1 MSRFARFAIGM
12 IALSL
17 AACQVGE
24 RPSSSPASAPPSH
37 PPSETVNLTFTY
49 GSEKEEWIKNVTEA
63 FNREDHKTAAGKF
76 VHVEAVPLG
85 SGDLIDELMTGSRQA
100 DIASPASAAF
110 IKLGNVQSRVK
121 TGKDL
126 IGSTDNLVLSPVI
139 IAMWKPMAEA
149 LGWPAKSIGWSD
161 ILALAQDSRGWAAH
175 GHPEWGPFRFGHT
188 NPESS
193 NSGLISIFAE
203 AYAATGKKA
212 GLTLADVDKSKT
224 AQFIAGIESS
234 VVHYGSSTGFFGKK
248 MFANG
253 PQYLSAAVLYENMAI
268 ESYSPSYSLPFPIV
282 AIYPKEGTFWSDHP
296 VGVVTR
302 EWVTPEK
309 QQAAK
314 IYIDYLLAKPQQ
326 EKAIPY
332 GFRPGS
338 TEVPLSAPIDTA
350 HGVDPREPKTTLEV
364 PSAEVM
370 DAILKVWH
378 ANKKHADVT
387 LVFDTSGSMKDEHK
401 IENARDG
408 ALQLVANMSDDDFFS
423 LLPFSDRPGLALQHV
438 SLRSSRAP
446 AQQSIGGLW
455 PSGGTALYDA
465 IDMAYR
471 DQMSRTEHDTGKIA
485 AIVVLTDGADR
496 DSKMALQD
504 LLKEI
509 QFDNEHH
516 TIRVFTIAYGSDAKK
531 DVLKQIADATQAK
544 SYEGN
549 PQNIRSILREI
560 STFF

>member
-1 MSRFARFAIGM
+1 MSRQSRFAICLL
-12 IALSL
+12 ALWF
-17 AACQVGE
+17 AACQPRE
-24 RPSSSPASAPPSH
+24 RSSSSSSSPPSH
-37 PPSETVNLTFTY
+37 PAAETVNLTFTY

-63 FNREDHKTAAGKF
+63 FNREDHKTASGKF
-76 VHVEAVPLG
+76 VHVDAIPMG
-85 SGDLIDELMTGSRQA
+85 SGDLIDELMTGSRQV

-126 IGSTDNLVLSPVI
+126 IGSTENLVISPVI

-149 LGWPAKSIGWSD
+149 LGWPGKALGWND
-161 ILALAQDSRGWAAH
+161 ILALARDSRGWAAH

-212 GLTLADVDKSKT
+212 GLTLQDVNNSKT

-296 VGVVTR
+296 VGIVNR

-314 IYIDYLLAKPQQ
+314 VYIDYLLAKPQQ

-338 TEVPLSAPIDTA
+338 TEVPLSAPIDSA

-364 PSAEVM
+364 PSPDVM

-378 ANKKHADVT
+378 ENKKHADVT

-408 ALQLVANMSDDDFFS
+408 ALQLVSNMSDDDLFS
-423 LLPFSDRPGLALQHV
+423 LLPFSNQPHIALSHAP
-438 SLRSSRAP
+438 LRTARTSV
-446 AQQSIGGLW
+446 QQSIGGLW

-471 DQMSRTEHDTGKIA
+471 DQMARSEQSTGKIS
-485 AIVVLTDGADR
+485 AIVVLTDGDDR
-496 DSKMALQD
+496 DSKMALDD

-509 QFDNEHH
+509 RFDNEHH
-516 TIRVFTIAYGSDAKK
+516 TIRVFTIAYGDDARK
-531 DVLKQIADATQAK
+531 DVLQRIADATQAK
-544 SYEGN
+544 SYAGN
-549 PQNIRSILREI
+549 QQNIRSILREI

>member
-1 MSRFARFAIGM
+1 MNRFARLATGLL
-12 IALSL
+12 ALSIG
-17 AACQVGE
+17 ACQPGE
-24 RPSSSPASAPPSH
+24 RISSSSPSVPSH
-37 PPSETVNLTFTY
+37 PASETVNLTFTY
-49 GSEKEEWIKNVTEA
+49 GSEKEDWIKNVTEA
-63 FNREDHKTAAGKF
+63 FNREDHKTAGGKF
-76 VHVEAVPLG
+76 VHVEAIPMG
-85 SGDLIDELMTGSRQA
+85 SGDLIDELLTGSRQV

-110 IKLGNVQSRVK
+110 IKLGNVQARVK
-121 TGKDL
+121 SGKDI
-126 IGSTDNLVLSPVI
+126 IGSTENLVISPVI

-149 LGWPAKSIGWSD
+149 LGWPGKAIGWSD
-161 ILALAQDSRGWAAH
+161 ILALARDSRGWAAH

-212 GLTLADVDKSKT
+212 GLTLQDVNNAKT

-248 MFANG
+248 MFSNG

-268 ESYSPSYSLPFPIV
+268 ESYSPGYSLPFPIV

-296 VGVVTR
+296 VGIVNR

-314 IYIDYLLAKPQQ
+314 VYIDYLLAKPQQ

-338 TEVPLSAPIDTA
+338 TEVPLSAPIDSA

-364 PSAEVM
+364 PSPEVM
-370 DAILKVWH
+370 DAILKIWH
-378 ANKKHADVT
+378 ENKKHADVT

-408 ALQLVANMSDDDFFS
+408 ALQLVANMSDDDLFS
-423 LLPFSDRPGLALQHV
+423 LLPFSNQPHISV
-438 SLRSSRAP
+438 NHESLRTARTSV
-446 AQQSIGGLW
+446 QQSIGGLW

-471 DQMSRTEHDTGKIA
+471 DQMARSQQDTGKIA
-485 AIVVLTDGADR
+485 AIVVLTDGDDR
-496 DSKMALQD
+496 DSRMSLDD

-516 TIRVFTIAYGSDAKK
+516 TIRVFTIAYGDDARK
-531 DVLKQIADATQAK
+531 DVLQRIADATQAK
-544 SYEGN
+544 SYAGN
-549 PQNIRSILREI
+549 QQNIRSILREI

>member
-1 MSRFARFAIGM
+1 MSRLAKCVVISL
-12 IALSL
+12 IVSL
-17 AACQVGE
+17 AACQPRE
-24 RPSSSPASAPPSH
+24 RSWSSSSPSAPSH
-37 PPSETVNLTFTY
+37 PAAETINLTFTY
-49 GSEKEEWIKNVTEA
+49 GSEKEEWIKNVTAA
-63 FNREDHKTAAGKF
+63 FNREDHKTQAGKF
-76 VHVEAVPLG
+76 VHVEAIPMG
-85 SGDLIDELMTGSRQA
+85 SGELIDELINGGRQA

-126 IGSTDNLVLSPVI
+126 IGSTESLVISPVV

-149 LGWPAKSIGWSD
+149 LGWPNKRLGWSD
-161 ILALAQDSRGWAAH
+161 VLELARDSRGWAAH

-188 NPESS
+188 SPESS

-212 GLTLADVDKSKT
+212 GLTVADVEKPKT

-248 MFANG
+248 MFQNG
-253 PQYLSAAVLYENMAI
+253 PQYLSAAVLYENMVI
-268 ESYSPSYSLPFPIV
+268 ESYSPTYSVPFPVV
-282 AIYPKEGTFWSDHP
+282 AIYPKEGAFWSDHP
-296 VGVVTR
+296 VGVVNR

-314 IYIDYLLAKPQQ
+314 VYIDYLLAKPQQ

-338 TEVPLSAPIDTA
+338 PDVPLGAPIDLA
-350 HGVDPREPKTTLEV
+350 HGVDPLEPKTTLEV
-364 PSAEVM
+364 PSTDVM
-370 DAILKVWH
+370 DAILKVWRT
-378 ANKKHADVT
+378 NKKHADVT
-387 LVFDTSGSMKDEHK
+387 LVFDTSGSMKDDHK
-401 IENARDG
+401 IENAREG
-408 ALQLVANMSDDDFFS
+408 ALQLVSNLSDDDLFS
-423 LLPFSDRPGLALQHV
+423 LLPFSNQPHIAIAHAPL
-438 SLRSSRAP
+438 STSRRDV
-446 AQQSIGGLW
+446 QQAISGLW

-471 DQMSRTEHDTGKIA
+471 DQMTRTEKDTTKIA
-485 AIVVLTDGADR
+485 AIVVLTDGEDR
-496 DSKMALQD
+496 DSHMSLDD

-516 TIRVFTIAYGSDAKK
+516 TIRVFTIAYGGDARK
-531 DVLKQIADATQAK
+531 DVLQRIADATQAK
-544 SYEGN
+544 SYAGT
-549 PQNIRSILREI
+549 PQNIRTILRDI